1 MQLSNTYS
9 LKTRFLLS
17 SLLFFLILIGI
28 AGTWL
33 YVEVQGMITD
43 LGKNYAVERVKSA
56 RLQLSRVLD
65 RESALARTLANS
77 PVLIEWMLDEENQ
90 EKRRRAF
97 EELGAYRESFSDSNS
112 FVGILSSRRY
122 YNWGTDGKLVSSEM
136 NREVTTDQWFFQSI
150 ESGQAISF
158 NLDYNV
164 NVDVSR
170 VWINCLVTHG
180 GERLG
185 LAGTGLEITETVSKI
200 VASEG
205 SGTSVMLIDTDGVIL
220 AHRDSSIMAK
230 NAKVE
235 EQAEKVSIY
244 DVLDKSSDRH
254 IIQRLMEG
262 ADAGKTVVSRL
273 ALEGTT
279 GLTAMTSSSSLDAY
293 VVASLDTSEF
303 LSFRDFTPMF
313 LLLGGTIILWLVLT
327 TGFMQRL
334 VLKPL
339 TSLTDSAEKIADGHY
354 DLSIPVKGSNEISV
368 LSSAFNDMAT
378 KIRDYTQNLEQ
389 MVNDRTSRL
398 RMANAELTTTNNRLT
413 ESIRYA
419 GLIQKEIMP
428 EEKLIAGLF
437 PHYSLFFRQR
447 DIVGGDML
455 YVRFLNPE
463 EPQDGFFLS
472 VIDCEGHGVS
482 GALMTMMTNSMLEHI
497 ISTHAP
503 DDPAGIL
510 TDIEKEISGALSS
523 GNNQDSLQ
531 SGFDIGL
538 CICFPREKRI
548 ICAGAGM
555 PLYIRE
561 VSGDISTI
569 KGRRKAI
576 RNRHRKTPEA
586 FHNHEI
592 ETSGRTFFLITD
604 GFVDQS
610 GGAGGRSYGTRRL
623 KEFLSGF
630 DGSKEAFIEEFD
642 RYRGENAQRDDV
654 LALAFSFENSVP
666 TDEDAKSKKE

>member
-1 MQLSNTYS
+1 MQLSKTYS

-43 LGKNYAVERVKSA
+43 LGKHYAVERVKSA
-56 RLQLSRVLD
+56 RLQLSRVLE
-65 RESALARTLANS
+65 REAALARNLANS
-77 PVLIEWMLDEENQ
+77 PVLIEWILDEENQ
-90 EKRRRAF
+90 AKRRRAF
-97 EELGAYRESFSDSNS
+97 EELAAYRDSFSDSNS

-122 YNWGTDGKLVSSEM
+122 YNWGAEGKLVTSRM
-136 NREVTTDQWFFQSI
+136 DRDVTTDQWFFQTI
-150 ESGQAISF
+150 ESGQPISF

-170 VWINCLVTHG
+170 VWINCLVTHDG
-180 GERLG
+180 KRLG

-200 VASEG
+200 VSSEDP
-205 SGTSVMLIDTDGVIL
+205 GTSVMLIDTDGVIL

-235 EQAEKVSIY
+235 EQAKKTSIY
-244 DVLDKSSDRH
+244 DLLDRSSDRGT
-254 IIQRLMEG
+254 IRRLMEG
-262 ADAGKTVVSRL
+262 AAEGNTSVNRL
-273 ALEGTT
+273 AIEGTT
-279 GLTAMTSSSSLDAY
+279 GLTAMTSSNSLDAY
-293 VVASLDTSEF
+293 VVASLDTSKF

-313 LLLGGTIILWLVLT
+313 LLLGGTIILWLVLAT
-327 TGFMQRL
+327 VFMQRL
-334 VLKPL
+334 VLRPL
-339 TSLTDSAEKIADGHY
+339 TSLTNSAEKIANGHY
-354 DLSIPVKGSNEISV
+354 DLSIPVKGNNEISV
-368 LSSAFNDMAT
+368 LSSAFNDMT
-378 KIRDYTQNLEQ
+378 SKIRDYTQNLEQ

-398 RMANAELTTTNNRLT
+398 RKANAELTTTNNRLT

-419 GLIQKEIMP
+419 SLIQKEIMP

-463 EPQDGFFLS
+463 DPQAGFFLA

-482 GALMTMMTNSMLEHI
+482 GALMTMMTDSMLEHVI
-497 ISTHAP
+497 PTHEP

-510 TDIEKEISGALSS
+510 TDIEREISGALSS

-538 CICFPREKRI
+538 CVCFPRENRI
-548 ICAGAGM
+548 IFTGAGM
-555 PLYIRE
+555 PLYIRD

-592 ETSGRTFFLITD
+592 ETQGRTFFMITD

-610 GGAGGRSYGTRRL
+610 GGTEGKSYGTRRL
-623 KEFLSGF
+623 YQFLSDF
-630 DGSKEAFIEEFD
+630 DGSTQAFIEEFD
-642 RYRGENAQRDDV
+642 RYRGDSAQRDDV
-654 LALAFSFENSVP
+654 LALAFSFEALSKI
-666 TDEDAKSKKE
+666 EDF